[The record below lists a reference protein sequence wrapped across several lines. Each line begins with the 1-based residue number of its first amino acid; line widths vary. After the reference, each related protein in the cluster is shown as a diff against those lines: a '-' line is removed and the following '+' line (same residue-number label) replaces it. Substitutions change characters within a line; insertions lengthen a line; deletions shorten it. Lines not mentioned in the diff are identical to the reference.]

1 MSFLKKIAE
10 AILDALELQ
19 LELKLS
25 QVGLEKMLDW
35 GKKLFLITKP
45 GMDNL
50 FPKNWS
56 ECVKVLRTLDMKM
69 QNSTSFVLMTPIV
82 ASMD

>member
-25 QVGLEKMLDW
+25 QVGLEKILDW
-35 GKKLFLITKP
+35 EKKLFLITNP

-50 FPKNWS
+50 FPKNVS

>member
-1 MSFLKKIAE
+1 MLFLKKITK
-10 AILDALELQ
+10 AILDALELP

-25 QVGLEKMLDW
+25 QVGLEKILDR
-35 GKKLFLITKP
+35 GKKLFLMANP

-56 ECVKVLRTLDMKM
+56 ERVKVLKK
-69 QNSTSFVLMTPIV
+69 I
-82 ASMD
+82 